1 MKDYSI
7 FIEEGL
13 DSLMPWTALDEAKS
27 IEYPVKDA
35 PSIKGYFGFI
45 GLKYMKRVRN
55 IKKACVEYINT
66 YVEGAMNVANNI
78 DKVKLTDE
86 LENNLASDIGYKGD
100 GISTQNKEITAN
112 TLTGVSFIAGDKALK
127 DKLASIVKSIATYA
141 SKSESL
147 KEWANLMVEKSKQ
160 IACQIVFD
168 KAKEKIDGKD
178 AERLQQK
185 IDAAVAEKDKEIEEL
200 KKATEELSKQMEKV
214 GDFSGVNNGFYNAD
228 KIKEIASTKYED
240 SMKLDITDE
249 NNLLAKERAA
259 FYGDSANK
267 WNLKNFDDYTE
278 RINKVLEDDKVKTA
292 LEKLDGE
299 DKTNATNA
307 IKNYALSA
315 LLAIDADLL
324 KKGQYLCPV
333 DLQVLR
339 VNLSPILKG
348 KIAGSNSSNIDGYAA
363 SPDMSK
369 VVNGLSGDALNA
381 IKDIQ
386 LDNNRMFM
394 VAQEWAYTFNKEKSK
409 YADPNADQSNAR
421 NEHRYVLSFSDF
433 ITEMYGN
440 N

>member
-1 MKDYSI
+1 MRDYI
-7 FIEEGL
+7 NFINEEL
-13 DSLMPWTALDEAKS
+13 DSLMPQAALNEANK

-45 GLKYMKRVRN
+45 GLKYMKRVKN

-100 GISTQNKEITAN
+100 GISTQNKEISAN

-127 DKLASIVKSIATYA
+127 DKLASILKSIATYA

-147 KEWANLMVEKSKQ
+147 KEWANLIVEKSKQ

-168 KAKEKIDGKD
+168 KAKEKIDAKD

-185 IDAAVAEKDKEIEEL
+185 IDAAVAEKDKEIEDL
-200 KKATEELSKQMEKV
+200 KKETEELSKQMEKV

-228 KIKEIASTKYED
+228 KIKEIASTRYED

-249 NNLLAKERAA
+249 NNLLTKERAA
-259 FYGDSANK
+259 FYSSSDNN
-267 WNLKNFDDYTE
+267 WNLKSFDEFDE
-278 RINKVLEDDKVKTA
+278 AIGKVLEDDGVKSA
-292 LEKLDGE
+292 LEKLDGD
-299 DKTNATNA
+299 DKTSATNA

-315 LLAIDADLL
+315 LLAIKADLL
-324 KKGQYLCPV
+324 KKNQYLCPV

-348 KIAGSNSSNIDGYAA
+348 KIAGSNSSSIEGYAA

-369 VVNGLSGDALNA
+369 VVNGFTGDSLNN
-381 IKDIQ
+381 IKEIQ
-386 LDNNRMFM
+386 LDNNKMFM
-394 VAQEWAYTFNKEKSK
+394 VAQEWAYTFNKDKSK
-409 YADPNADQSNAR
+409 YADPNADQKDAK
-421 NEHRYVLSFSDF
+421 NEGRYVLSLSDF
-433 ITEMYGN
+433 ITERYGN
-440 N
+440 L